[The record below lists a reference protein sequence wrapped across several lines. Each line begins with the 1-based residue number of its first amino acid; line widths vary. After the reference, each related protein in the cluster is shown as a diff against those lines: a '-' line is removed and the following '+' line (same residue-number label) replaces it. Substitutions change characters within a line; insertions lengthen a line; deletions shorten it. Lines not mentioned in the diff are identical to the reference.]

1 MRVTVRGRRLTYTV
15 LASGMRF
22 SDRRLGV
29 AYNMLAVMGKLE
41 RCVVHEIGFHCVLS
55 NFCGPFRRFF

>member
-41 RCVVHEIGFHCVLS
+41 RLCFVKFLWAVSAFLLVRLS
-55 NFCGPFRRFF
+55 GCF